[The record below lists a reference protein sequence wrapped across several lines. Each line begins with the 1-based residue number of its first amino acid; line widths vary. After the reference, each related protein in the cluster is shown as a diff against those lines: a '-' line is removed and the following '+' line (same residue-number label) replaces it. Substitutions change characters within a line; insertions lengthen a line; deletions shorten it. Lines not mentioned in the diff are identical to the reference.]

1 MDTRYIENIGT
12 LIDNNLQNKL
22 LQMTIGVIGCG
33 GNGGYMAEF
42 LARLGVKK
50 LILFDGDKFELS
62 NINRQIYYNK
72 SKNKAK
78 EAKKRIKK
86 INNTIIVKAYPY
98 FWNKKYIK
106 HLLKC
111 DIVISCID
119 SPQYFKDYY
128 ELLKYNIPILINSNM
143 PKGLQC
149 SIYDKKHIE
158 NFQNF
163 IDTIQLLLDNKIQVT
178 GSSQISQPAFVC
190 AMSASFACLLLIQYL
205 KNEIDIG
212 KIYHYYVT
220 L

>member
-1 MDTRYIENIGT
+1 
-12 LIDNNLQNKL
+12 
-22 LQMTIGVIGCG
+22 MTIGVIGCG

-98 FWNKKYIK
+98 FLNTKYIK

-163 IDTIQLLLDNKIQVT
+163 IDTIQLLLDNKI
-178 GSSQISQPAFVC
+178 
-190 AMSASFACLLLIQYL
+190 
-205 KNEIDIG
+205 
-212 KIYHYYVT
+212 
-220 L
+220 